1 MNGLSIII
9 ATFGVCNYL
18 DECIKSIM
26 EQDVDYDFEI
36 LLGIDNCKDT
46 LNHISGNS
54 LYENVRV
61 FFFEENNGPFVVK
74 NNLVSESKYENILFF
89 DSDDILCNG
98 SLNKLNLNTLP
109 DMILFRFK
117 DFFND
122 DISNCSKFI
131 KTAHGVLFIK
141 KSIFLSLN
149 GFENWR
155 CGADTEFIKRF
166 HWNGLKYTKIYNP
179 FFMRRIHTKN
189 LTVSEETKFGS
200 SIRKYAADKINEKYS
215 KKNWPNPELVKKSYR
230 SL

>member
-1 MNGLSIII
+1 
-9 ATFGVCNYL
+9 
-18 DECIKSIM
+18 M

-109 DMILFRFK
+109 DMILLRFK

-122 DISNCSKFI
+122 DISNCSKLI

-166 HWNGLKYTKIYNP
+166 HWNGLKYTKIYDP

-200 SIRKYAADKINEKYS
+200 TIRKYAADKINEKYS